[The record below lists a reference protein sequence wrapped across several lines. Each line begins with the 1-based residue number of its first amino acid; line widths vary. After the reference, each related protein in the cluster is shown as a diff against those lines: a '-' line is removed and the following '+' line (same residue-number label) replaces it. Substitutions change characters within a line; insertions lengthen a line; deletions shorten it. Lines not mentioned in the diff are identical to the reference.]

1 MGSCGQDWR
10 FQMSE
15 EAEVEAVEEVE
26 ETVADTE
33 EVESESVAEPE
44 NTEQETEEPEEI
56 PEKVYTKSEL
66 DEIMTRRVA
75 REKRKLQREYETKKP
90 KETVAHKTDEP
101 DLDDYEDTTQWIKD
115 RTDWAV
121 RQDRESQIQSKQK
134 AETEKV
140 LAVYEKQQNDA
151 ALVHA
156 DYWDVMD
163 KSLGEIEDIPAYL
176 QEAVVTSDI
185 GGELSYFLGKNP
197 DEMDRIMGLS
207 PTAAIKAIARLEDKI
222 STNPVKQTSK
232 APAPTPKVNTSGR
245 VESLEYKKDMEFKDF
260 QRLRNRQL
268 GRN

>member
-1 MGSCGQDWR
+1 
-10 FQMSE
+10 MSE
-15 EAEVEAVEEVE
+15 EVEAEVVEEVE
-26 ETVADTE
+26 EAVADTE

-44 NTEQETEEPEEI
+44 DTEQETEQPEEI

-90 KETVAHKTDEP
+90 KETVVHKTDEP

-121 RQDRESQIQSKQK
+121 RQDRESQAQSKQQ

-163 KSLGEIEDIPAYL
+163 KSL
-176 QEAVVTSDI
+176 V
-185 GGELSYFLGKNP
+185 
-197 DEMDRIMGLS
+197 
-207 PTAAIKAIARLEDKI
+207 
-222 STNPVKQTSK
+222 
-232 APAPTPKVNTSGR
+232 
-245 VESLEYKKDMEFKDF
+245 
-260 QRLRNRQL
+260 RLRTFLHIYRKL
-268 GRN
+268 LLHLT